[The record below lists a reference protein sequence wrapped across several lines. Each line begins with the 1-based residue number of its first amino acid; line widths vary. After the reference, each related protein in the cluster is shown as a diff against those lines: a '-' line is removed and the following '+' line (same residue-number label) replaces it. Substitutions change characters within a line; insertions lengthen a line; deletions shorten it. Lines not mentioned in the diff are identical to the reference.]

1 MFTFFGGVRI
11 FKFCFLSKF
20 QLYNIVLISFGPHN
34 QLCYT
39 LGPQTSLILQLK
51 LCTFL
56 PISAYFP
63 TSPRPRQPHS
73 TIEFNFFFFFKI
85 PHHFL
90 IISLYFTPISALQV
104 LYIHSIC
111 MAEILYS
118 GVCVCV
124 CIKWHFPSQLF
135 ALLTLLWWELLA
147 FTKHTPDCGGWG
159 GEVGKATLKRI
170 QTEIMGEETMSNQK
184 KLTRDVRLTGVNSR
198 ALEGGARHPSSQGP
212 ESSWT
217 HCMGPLTLQEI
228 QPCFTAPSWN
238 YTKL

>member
-1 MFTFFGGVRI
+1 MNREWCV
-11 FKFCFLSKF
+11 C
-20 QLYNIVLISFGPHN
+20 
-34 QLCYT
+34 
-39 LGPQTSLILQLK
+39 
-51 LCTFL
+51 
-56 PISAYFP
+56 
-63 TSPRPRQPHS
+63 
-73 TIEFNFFFFFKI
+73 
-85 PHHFL
+85 
-90 IISLYFTPISALQV
+90 
-104 LYIHSIC
+104 
-111 MAEILYS
+111 
-118 GVCVCV
+118 VCVCV

-135 ALLTLLWWELLA
+135 VLLTLLWWELLA

-217 HCMGPLTLQEI
+217 HCTGPVSKKEI

-238 YTKL
+238 YTKLWVSVLPTLIEHSEILFYCIYMPFSQEEETTMLKFWVQVSWDRDGGKERGVWCISISRGGGQWVGPYPFPQYVLH